1 MTEETLEK
9 GLSLEEK
16 EMKENN
22 FFRDAAFH
30 YVYKF
35 SPLKKEKSFFQIVG
49 DAFLSFVK
57 LIGNMLKTVCCYII
71 NFKGIEPPS
80 TNDNV
85 ELSNVGT
92 IFGNLFEVI
101 LNKLG
106 FGKKKKMKVL
116 QINLKRQTPEALKY
130 MIPYLIL
137 F

>member
-9 GLSLEEK
+9 GLSLDQK

-22 FFRDAAFH
+22 FFQDAAFH

-35 SPLKKEKSFFQIVG
+35 SLLEKEKSFFQYIG

-57 LIGNMLKTVCCYII
+57 FIGNKINTLCYYII
-71 NFKGIEPPS
+71 KFFWGIKPPS

-85 ELSNVGT
+85 ELSNDA

-106 FGKKKKMKVL
+106 FGKKKKM
-116 QINLKRQTPEALKY
+116 
-130 MIPYLIL
+130 
-137 F
+137 